1 MRILH
6 TIASMQKSSGGPSY
20 MLARLCDR
28 LDEQGAS
35 VQVVQSLKVRTSE
48 DVELHNQR
56 ITVHN
61 MPTADLSAKLE
72 AIVREIQPDLIHTH
86 GLWLPI
92 NRASS
97 AVAAKLNIP
106 LVWTTHG
113 MLRPWA
119 LNHKKWKK
127 KLAWWLY
134 QRRQL
139 LAANLLH
146 ATCVEERVELQAI
159 LPNSKIA
166 IVPIGVDVPQQIE
179 PLTHPSGKRVML
191 FMGRL
196 HPVKGLMNLVSA
208 IDQLRP
214 QDWCCVLAGPDEG
227 GFRAELEAEIDSLG
241 LTDWFIFTGAVS
253 GTAKEDLFRQASL
266 FVLPSFTENFGV
278 VVPEALSYGC
288 PVLTTTATPWSAL
301 SQQGCG
307 WSIEVGVDPLVQQLG
322 AAMALPAATL
332 GDMGSLG
339 RDYVQKTFAWPAV
352 AAQFNALYAELCQ
365 RSVG

>member
-61 MPTADLSAKLE
+61 VPTADLSAKLE
-72 AIVREIQPDLIHTH
+72 AIVREIQPDVIHTH

-134 QRRQL
+134 QRPTTVGSQ
-139 LAANLLH
+139 LAARYLCRRARGTAGDFTEFKNSDCAH
-146 ATCVEERVELQAI
+146 WGGCAATDRAFDAPFREASDAVYGA
-159 LPNSKIA
+159 
-166 IVPIGVDVPQQIE
+166 
-179 PLTHPSGKRVML
+179 LTSGQR
-191 FMGRL
+191 
-196 HPVKGLMNLVSA
+196 
-208 IDQLRP
+208 
-214 QDWCCVLAGPDEG
+214 PDE
-227 GFRAELEAEIDSLG
+227 
-241 LTDWFIFTGAVS
+241 
-253 GTAKEDLFRQASL
+253 
-266 FVLPSFTENFGV
+266 FG
-278 VVPEALSYGC
+278 ES
-288 PVLTTTATPWSAL
+288 
-301 SQQGCG
+301 
-307 WSIEVGVDPLVQQLG
+307 D
-322 AAMALPAATL
+322 
-332 GDMGSLG
+332 
-339 RDYVQKTFAWPAV
+339 
-352 AAQFNALYAELCQ
+352 
-365 RSVG
+365 